1 MHPDVNAALA
11 RSSAAERRG
20 AAVRPAAF
28 RAAGTRPPAR
38 RRRGPAALA
47 LLVRAVR

>member
-11 RSSAAERRG
+11 RASAAERRG
-20 AAVRPAAF
+20 TAVRRVPCRVAGGRPA
-28 RAAGTRPPAR
+28 AR
-38 RRRGPAALA
+38 RRRAPAALA